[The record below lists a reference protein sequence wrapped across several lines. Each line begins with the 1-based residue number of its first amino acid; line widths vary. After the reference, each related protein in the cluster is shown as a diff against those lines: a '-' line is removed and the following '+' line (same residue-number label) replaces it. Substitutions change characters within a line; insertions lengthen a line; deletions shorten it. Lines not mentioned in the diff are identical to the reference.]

1 MFDVDLFI
9 RTTNTQI
16 NLIQYGLKFNL
27 YATNC
32 CHLLRPIQ
40 TTYRYTPALSLS
52 TFIFKL
58 FQKLLDLNPMFAYI

>member
-40 TTYRYTPALSLS
+40 TTY
-52 TFIFKL
+52 I
-58 FQKLLDLNPMFAYI
+58 LLHYPFLHLYLNYSRNYWT